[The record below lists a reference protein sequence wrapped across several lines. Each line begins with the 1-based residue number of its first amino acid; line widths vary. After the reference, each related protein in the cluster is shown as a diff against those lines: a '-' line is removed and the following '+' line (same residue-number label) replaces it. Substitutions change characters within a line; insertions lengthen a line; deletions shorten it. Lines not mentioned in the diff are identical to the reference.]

1 MAARTIA
8 DNRRYSYSR
17 YRTGTSLQL
26 RLMRRIFTN
35 VNDIN
40 LYLMIFPCMSL
51 HCKLVSV
58 QYQEYD
64 LMSPHN
70 TTSEFQNTVVLNQIA
85 TKTNISYQ
93 FLPVNYILGCQMPPN
108 SSDFSN
114 TFFSERIKTKIN
126 ACKAFWS
133 TESLLSRERFPQK
146 LSQDRVQG
154 QHPLA
159 HL

>member
-58 QYQEYD
+58 QYQEYQYD
-64 LMSPHN
+64 LMSPHD

-93 FLPVNYILGCQMPPN
+93 FLPVNYILGCQIPPN
-108 SSDFSN
+108 PSDFSN
-114 TFFSERIKTKIN
+114 AFFNDRIKTKTN
-126 ACKAFWS
+126 VRKAFRS
-133 TESLLSRERFPQK
+133 TESL
-146 LSQDRVQG
+146 
-154 QHPLA
+154 
-159 HL
+159 

>member
-17 YRTGTSLQL
+17 YTTGTSLQL

-40 LYLMIFPCMSL
+40 LFLMIFPRMSL
-51 HCKLVSV
+51 RCKLVSV
-58 QYQEYD
+58 QYQEYQYD
-64 LMSPHN
+64 LMSPHD

-126 ACKAFWS
+126 ARKAFWS
-133 TESLLSRERFPQK
+133 TESL
-146 LSQDRVQG
+146 
-154 QHPLA
+154 
-159 HL
+159 